1 MPNFPPKISLAVLIL
16 LLLVVV
22 SGVIGIGM
30 SLLLGIAY
38 ALIIG
43 NHYQLKCQWASGL
56 ILKSSIV
63 LLGFS
68 LQFVEVI
75 ETAKETLTITIVTIV
90 FALVVGVLLGKLLKI
105 DQKLSFLIA
114 SGTAICGGSAIAAVA
129 PAVHARPAH
138 IIISISIVFILNA
151 LGLLIFPELGQYLG
165 MNQYDFGLWA
175 ALGIHDTSSVVGAA
189 ASYGEE
195 ALQVATTTKLSRALW
210 IIPLVF
216 VASFLFHNPNKRFSV
231 PVFILLFLAATLS
244 TMFIPYPAA
253 VTTGVK
259 TVAKTGMAISL
270 FLLGTGLSKQTF
282 SSIQWSAFLQGL
294 VLWVL
299 VCTSSYWLIKIL

>member
-1 MPNFPPKISLAVLIL
+1 MPNFSPKISLTVLIL

-38 ALIIG
+38 ALVIG
-43 NHYQLKCQWASGL
+43 NHYQLRCQWASGL

-68 LQFVEVI
+68 LPFVEVL

-90 FALVVGVLLGKLLKI
+90 FALVVGVLLGKLLNI
-105 DQKLSFLIA
+105 DRKLSFLIA
-114 SGTAICGGSAIAAVA
+114 CGTAICGGSAIAAVA

-244 TMFIPYPAA
+244 TMLIPYPTAF
-253 VTTGVK
+253 TTGVK
-259 TVAKTGMAISL
+259 TVAKIGMAVSL

>member
-244 TMFIPYPAA
+244 TMFIPYPTA